1 MCLLLCTKALKH
13 LANASNCLQNR
24 FTNESN
30 YDIIV
35 HVNQLDLHYSE
46 LALEFVHKNRRT
58 NMDKALMKDMIAEA
72 TDLDNKSMDYIERFK
87 EIGKQLENK
96 LNSYKSI
103 KRNISIIVDTDR
115 TEMSYLEF
123 DVMIEKLN
131 GVLFYVDSFML
142 ETLLETPAD
151 EIKKEILDTIKE
163 NEL

>member
-1 MCLLLCTKALKH
+1 
-13 LANASNCLQNR
+13 
-24 FTNESN
+24 
-30 YDIIV
+30 
-35 HVNQLDLHYSE
+35 
-46 LALEFVHKNRRT
+46 
-58 NMDKALMKDMIAEA
+58 MDKALMKDMITEA
-72 TDLDNKSMDYIERFK
+72 TDLDNKTMDYIERFK

-123 DVMIEKLN
+123 DVMIEREN
-131 GVLFYVDSFML
+131 GLLFYVDSFML
-142 ETLLETPAD
+142 DALLETPID

>member
-1 MCLLLCTKALKH
+1 
-13 LANASNCLQNR
+13 
-24 FTNESN
+24 
-30 YDIIV
+30 
-35 HVNQLDLHYSE
+35 
-46 LALEFVHKNRRT
+46 
-58 NMDKALMKDMIAEA
+58 MDKALMKDMITEA
-72 TDLDNKSMDYIERFK
+72 TDLDNKTMDYIERFK

-123 DVMIEKLN
+123 DVMIEKPN

-142 ETLLETPAD
+142 ETLLETPVD

>member
-1 MCLLLCTKALKH
+1 
-13 LANASNCLQNR
+13 
-24 FTNESN
+24 
-30 YDIIV
+30 
-35 HVNQLDLHYSE
+35 
-46 LALEFVHKNRRT
+46 
-58 NMDKALMKDMIAEA
+58 MDKALMKDMIAEA

-123 DVMIEKLN
+123 DVMIEKTN
-131 GVLFYVDSFML
+131 GLLFYVDSFML
-142 ETLLETPAD
+142 ETLLETPVE
-151 EIKKEILDTIKE
+151 EIKKQILDTIKE

>member
-1 MCLLLCTKALKH
+1 
-13 LANASNCLQNR
+13 
-24 FTNESN
+24 
-30 YDIIV
+30 
-35 HVNQLDLHYSE
+35 
-46 LALEFVHKNRRT
+46 
-58 NMDKALMKDMIAEA
+58 MDKALMKDMIAEA

>member
-1 MCLLLCTKALKH
+1 
-13 LANASNCLQNR
+13 
-24 FTNESN
+24 
-30 YDIIV
+30 
-35 HVNQLDLHYSE
+35 
-46 LALEFVHKNRRT
+46 
-58 NMDKALMKDMIAEA
+58 MDKALMKDMITEA
-72 TDLDNKSMDYIERFK
+72 NDLDNKSIDYIERFK

-123 DVMIEKLN
+123 DVMIEKQN

-142 ETLLETPAD
+142 ETLLETSVE
-151 EIKKEILDTIKE
+151 EIKKQILGTIKE